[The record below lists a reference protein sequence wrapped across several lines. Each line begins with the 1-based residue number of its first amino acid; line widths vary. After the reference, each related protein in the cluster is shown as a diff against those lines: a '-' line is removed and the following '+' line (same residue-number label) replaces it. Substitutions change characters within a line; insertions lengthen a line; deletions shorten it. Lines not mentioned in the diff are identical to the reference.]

1 MTLREELEGQVFMIA
16 QALVASGKH
25 TNRYELARE
34 AVLVAVAVKDEVE
47 EFVLGSK
54 PAQDE
59 PHKSVQKAS
68 YMAH

>member
-34 AVLVAVAVKDEVE
+34 AVLVVVAVKDEVE

-59 PHKSVQKAS
+59 PA
-68 YMAH
+68 